1 VASSARSQRGLD
13 WLAFFLADVQTGFG
27 PFISVYLTGQKW
39 TQVEIG
45 LALSIGT
52 ITTMLGQLPA
62 GALVDQ
68 IADKRRI
75 AQLAIVA
82 IAASALL
89 LALLPQQLPVAV
101 AEVLHSAASCVLV
114 PAMAAISLA
123 MAGLDGMGER
133 LGRNARAAS
142 IGNGFAAAL
151 LGACGFYVSE
161 RAVFLLTAALVLPAL
176 LALRRIDSADLR
188 AAPRLIRRSTGDTGM
203 REAAPLRAVLLD
215 RRVLIFAVCVALF
228 HLSNA
233 AMLPLVA
240 SEVTRQ
246 AASPATL
253 IIAACIVAPQ
263 LVVAALSPWVG
274 RRAAVWGRRPV
285 LILGFAA
292 LPLRGLLFAATVSP
306 WLAVAVQLL
315 DGVSAAAFGVMVP
328 LVAAD
333 LTRGS
338 GRFNLVLGAL
348 GLAMGLGATLST
360 TMAGAIFDDFGRRVA
375 FLCLAGAGAA
385 ATALVAWAL
394 PETRK

>member
-228 HLSNA
+228 HHRRVHRRTA
-233 AMLPLVA
+233 TGGGCTVA
-240 SEVTRQ
+240 LGGPPGGGVG
-246 AASPATL
+246 APARADTGL
-253 IIAACIVAPQ
+253 RGPAFA
-263 LVVAALSPWVG
+263 
-274 RRAAVWGRRPV
+274 RAAVCRDRVTLAGRGRATAGWGERRGVRRDGAAGRRRPDARQRPV
-285 LILGFAA
+285 Q
-292 LPLRGLLFAATVSP
+292 P
-306 WLAVAVQLL
+306 
-315 DGVSAAAFGVMVP
+315 
-328 LVAAD
+328 
-333 LTRGS
+333 
-338 GRFNLVLGAL
+338 GA
-348 GLAMGLGATLST
+348 
-360 TMAGAIFDDFGRRVA
+360 RRA
-375 FLCLAGAGAA
+375 WPGDGAGGHAEHDHGGCD
-385 ATALVAWAL
+385 L
-394 PETRK
+394 